1 MHLLFDMKKESRK
14 NTATLKQITLYIAF
28 CGFISPSSAFFLK
41 NCTISTPLKNT
52 QLKVLCYKMGFFRI
66 PRVPG
71 NTRILDISFNA
82 FAQIQIGD
90 FRHLSNLQDL
100 NISNNKISQIQ
111 EGALDNLSNLTH
123 LNLARNSLNTV
134 SSGMLRGLSS
144 LLVLRLDD
152 NNIKDIEESAFS
164 TLQNLKVLNL
174 TQNHL
179 HYIDR
184 VKPVLAP
191 PCLEELYIG
200 SNNFTV
206 FNSYEIATKPLSLK
220 RLDLSNN
227 PLATFQLTDNIFPSL
242 AHLDLSY
249 CGQNGTMTWNV
260 TENTFLSSV
269 QTLYFMGVHMSPQSV
284 ADVLPSFRNSLNK
297 IRLNGN
303 VELNKTKLLLNACSP
318 ALRVVRLNANK
329 IKHLADH
336 MFDPCS
342 NLTELDLGENEIST
356 LSQSV
361 FRSFT
366 QLKKLLLQIN
376 KLTRITNSFQA
387 LSTLEFLDLSRN
399 SIREL
404 TCDDFANLTK
414 VKTLYLYGNKISLI
428 NSCLFKDLTSLEVLK
443 LGTNNLL
450 RIGDAFSNGPR
461 SLKDLQVNFN
471 KLSKIKKHTFRNV
484 PQLTSLSL
492 QDNQISEI
500 EAHAFEELKNLTSL
514 LLSSNKI
521 TAKTLTRHLNVFSGM
536 PNLQNLELYANT
548 ISFKDNKLTH
558 PPFEELKQ
566 LRVLTLNSQRR
577 GIGVIP
583 SNLLQGLSSLEMF
596 YAGNTNL
603 GHLNPDTFKF
613 SPRLWFLDLSKNALS
628 EDDSIP
634 AETFHPIS
642 GLTKLIL
649 SRTQLRSLNFL
660 LNANLSRLST
670 LSAPGNEIDT
680 INETL
685 IESLPRLEVL
695 DLQRNTFTCDC
706 HNEFFIEW
714 AVKSNSTQVFYFNKY
729 MCSYPRALRGMSLS
743 AFNTESCT
751 LKIDFI
757 CFLCSSIAVVLTL
770 FCSFVWQF
778 LRYQV
783 IYAYY
788 LLLAF
793 LYDTKKKRSGT
804 TFQYDAFISYNTQ
817 DEPWVMEELIPKLEG
832 EQGWRLCLHHRDFE
846 PGRPIIDNIVDGIYS
861 SRKTICLVTRN
872 YLKSNWC
879 SSEVQVASFRL
890 FDEQK
895 DVLVL
900 VFLED
905 IPAHELSPYHRMRKL
920 VKKQT
925 YLRWPKPGED
935 TKIFWQKLKMA
946 LKTKEGHKSETGI
959 L

>member
-1 MHLLFDMKKESRK
+1 MG
-14 NTATLKQITLYIAF
+14 TLQQITLCIAF
-28 CGFISPSSAFFLK
+28 CGFISPCSAFSLN
-41 NCTISTPLKNT
+41 NCTISTPLKDT
-52 QLKVLCYKMGFFRI
+52 QPKVLCYRMGFFRI
-66 PRVPG
+66 PWVPL

-90 FRHLSNLQDL
+90 FMHLSNLQDL

-111 EGALDNLSNLTH
+111 EGALYNLSNLTH
-123 LNLARNSLNTV
+123 LNLARNRLKVV
-134 SSGMLRGLSS
+134 SRGMLHGLSN
-144 LLVLRLDD
+144 LLVLRLDN
-152 NNIKDIEESAFS
+152 NNIKDIEESSFS
-164 TLQNLKVLNL
+164 MLQNLKVLNL

-200 SNNFTV
+200 SNHFDV
-206 FNSYEIATKPLSLK
+206 FNSYEMATKPLSLK

-227 PLATFQLTDNIFPSL
+227 PFATFQLTDNIFPSL
-242 AHLDLSY
+242 DHLDLSY

-260 TENTFLSSV
+260 TEKTYLTSV
-269 QTLYFMGVHMSPQSV
+269 QTLYFMDVHISPQSV
-284 ADVLPSFRNSLNK
+284 DDVLLSFKNSLNK
-297 IRLNGN
+297 IRLNRN
-303 VELNKTKLLLNACSP
+303 VELNKTKLLLSACSP
-318 ALRVVRLNANK
+318 TLRV
-329 IKHLADH
+329 
-336 MFDPCS
+336 
-342 NLTELDLGENEIST
+342 ELDLGENEISK
-356 LSQSV
+356 LSQSM
-361 FRSFT
+361 FRGFT

-376 KLTRITNSFQA
+376 NLTRITNSFQT

-399 SIREL
+399 RIKEL
-404 TCDDFANLTK
+404 TCDDFANLTR
-414 VKTLYLYGNKISLI
+414 VKTLYLYSNKISLI

-450 RIGDAFSNGPR
+450 SIGDAFSKGPH
-461 SLKDLQVNFN
+461 SLKDLQINFN
-471 KLSKIKKHTFRNV
+471 KLSKIKKYTFRKLS
-484 PQLTSLSL
+484 QLTSLTL

-521 TAKTLTRHLNVFSGM
+521 TARTLTKHLNVFSGM
-536 PNLQNLELYANT
+536 PNLQNLDLYANSILFT
-548 ISFKDNKLTH
+548 DDKLSHTPFK
-558 PPFEELKQ
+558 ELKQ
-566 LRVLTLNSQRR
+566 LRVLTLHSQRR
-577 GIGVIP
+577 GIGQIP

-603 GHLNPDTFKF
+603 CHLNPDTFKF
-613 SPRLWFLDLSKNALS
+613 SPQLWFLDLSKNALS
-628 EDDSIP
+628 EDNSIP

-642 GLTKLIL
+642 RLTKLIL

-670 LSAPGNEIDT
+670 LRAQGNEIDA
-680 INETL
+680 INQTL
-685 IESLPRLEVL
+685 IQSLPRLEVL
-695 DLQRNTFTCDC
+695 DLQKNTFTCDC
-706 HNEFFIEW
+706 HNEFFFEW

-729 MCSYPRALRGMSLS
+729 TCSYPRSLRGMSLS
-743 AFNTESCT
+743 AFDTESCAF
-751 LKIDFI
+751 KIDFI
-757 CFLCSSIAVVLTL
+757 CFLCSSIVVVLTL
-770 FCSFVWQF
+770 VCSFVWQF

-793 LYDTKKKRSGT
+793 FYDSKKKRNGSR
-804 TFQYDAFISYNTQ
+804 FQYDAFISYNTQ
-817 DEPWVMEELIPKLEG
+817 DEPWVTEELIPKLEG

-846 PGRPIIDNIVDGIYS
+846 PGRPIIENIIDGIYS
-861 SRKTICLVTRN
+861 SRKTICLITRN

-879 SSEVQVASFRL
+879 SSEVQMASFRL

-905 IPAHELSPYHRMRKL
+905 IPTHQLSPYHRMRKL
-920 VKKQT
+920 VKKRT

-946 LKTKEGHKSETGI
+946 LETKEGHKSDSNFIRI